1 MERNNVRYPTLTAK
15 DSVIWRSMDKIGKCD
30 FARSCPQRLRSELKV
45 CAVRMHRVTGQRA
58 GKRRVNDGRPTA
70 FGNHGD

>member
-1 MERNNVRYPTLTAK
+1 
-15 DSVIWRSMDKIGKCD
+15 MDKIGKCD
-30 FARSCPQRLRSELKV
+30 FARSCPQRLMSELKV